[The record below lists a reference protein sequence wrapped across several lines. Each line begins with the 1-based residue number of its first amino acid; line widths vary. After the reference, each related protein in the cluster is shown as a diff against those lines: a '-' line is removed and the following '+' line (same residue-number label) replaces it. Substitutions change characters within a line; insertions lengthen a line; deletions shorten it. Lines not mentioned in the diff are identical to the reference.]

1 MIKLFFVFF
10 IFITISIR
18 PICAQ
23 SQDFQLSTSIAYNTK
38 HFFGLK
44 RNLRSSDKGLS
55 KLDIKYDTNNSSSQI
70 SLNYDGN
77 NITLD
82 RSYLEYSSGIA
93 TFGVG
98 AIERNWSFSNKTSL
112 ILSHNARPFKSI
124 YLNLKHG
131 FEYSWMPAK
140 ANWSLE
146 IFNGFTNNSFN
157 NGESMLT
164 GIRTILSPIKGLDF
178 ELAQISQWGGKG
190 NDNGISALGGALLFD
205 TNSGSN
211 SNINKMAGFGIS
223 YTIPTYTKPLRI
235 YAQMIGE
242 DEAGNLPSCYAYL
255 AGLEWSNTNIKYPI
269 IIGIETIDT
278 RIDRTSNG
286 YCGPNTMYNNN
297 TYDYTNY
304 GKTMGASVDTEGTSH
319 GLYIRSQISQK
330 MKIEFA
336 TKSVVIN
343 DNNWSEHR
351 LSSDRQ
357 LGFVSSLGAS
367 WVKNKISFKGDIY
380 NQSFNLDKADI
391 KSGYGFIFSSSI
403 KF

>member
-1 MIKLFFVFF
+1 MIKIFYVFF
-10 IFITISIR
+10 IFFTISIH

-23 SQDFQLSTSIAYNTK
+23 TQDFQLSTSIAYNTER
-38 HFFGLK
+38 FFGLQSK
-44 RNLRSSDKGLS
+44 LRSSDKGIS
-55 KLDIKYDTNNSSSQI
+55 KLDIKYDKNNSSSQL
-70 SLNYDGN
+70 SLNFDGN

-82 RSYLEYSSGIA
+82 NSYLEYSSGIA
-93 TFGVG
+93 TFGFG
-98 AIERNWSFSNKTSL
+98 AVERNWSFSDKTSL

-124 YLNLKHG
+124 YLNLKDG
-131 FEYSWMPAK
+131 FEYSWMPSK

-146 IFNGFTNNSFN
+146 VFNGFTNNSFN

-178 ELAQISQWGGKG
+178 ELVQVSQWGGKG
-190 NDNGISALGGALLFD
+190 NDNGMVALGGALLFD

-223 YTIPTYTKPLRI
+223 YTIPSYTKPLRI

-269 IIGIETIDT
+269 IIGIEAIDT
-278 RIDRTSNG
+278 RIDTTSNG

-304 GKTMGASVDTEGTSH
+304 GKTMGAAIDTEGTSY
-319 GLYIRSQISQK
+319 GIYIRSQISQK
-330 MKIEFA
+330 MNVEFA

-343 DNNWSEHR
+343 DNNWSGHR

-357 LGFVSSLGAS
+357 PGFICSLGAS
-367 WVKNKISFKGDIY
+367 WVKNKIRLKGDIY

-391 KSGYGFIFSSSI
+391 KSSYGFIFSSSI